1 MKTLLILDA
10 LVNIL
15 LGLLI
20 LLLPAGLLSF
30 LGLPQVST
38 YFYTSILGA
47 VIFGIGLALILE
59 IFSEKWKVRG
69 LGIAGAIVINLC
81 GGVVLLV
88 WLLFLP
94 LELSFL
100 AKSFLWI
107 ICLVVLVIGL
117 VELKHELPN
126 TLDSET

>member
-10 LVNIL
+10 LINIF

-20 LLLPAGLLSF
+20 LLLPVGLLSF

>member
-10 LVNIL
+10 LINIF

-20 LLLPAGLLSF
+20 LLLPVGLLSI
-30 LGLPQVST
+30 LGRPQVST

-100 AKSFLWI
+100 GKSFLWI